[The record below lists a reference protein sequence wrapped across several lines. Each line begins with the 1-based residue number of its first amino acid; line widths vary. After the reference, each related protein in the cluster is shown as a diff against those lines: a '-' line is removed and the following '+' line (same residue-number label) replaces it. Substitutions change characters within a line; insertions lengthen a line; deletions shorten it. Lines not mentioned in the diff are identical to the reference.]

1 MAAETTEDRKETMED
16 RKDSVEAEIDQAAE
30 ILGSRLMDSLQEY
43 KQTHSLNNFD
53 PEIEFLD
60 NNLTKNVVFQKFH
73 LGNPSFDRLG
83 TEKLDTEMDAVL
95 NSYTIIHVYCTI

>member
-1 MAAETTEDRKETMED
+1 MEDRKETMENRKEAMED

-60 NNLTKNVVFQKFH
+60 NNLTKMLFFK
-73 LGNPSFDRLG
+73 
-83 TEKLDTEMDAVL
+83 
-95 NSYTIIHVYCTI
+95 NSVSEIQASSVSARRS

>member
-1 MAAETTEDRKETMED
+1 MAAETTEDRKETMEDRKETMED

-60 NNLTKNVVFQKFH
+60 NNLTKMFC
-73 LGNPSFDRLG
+73 LG
-83 TEKLDTEMDAVL
+83 TEKLDTEMEAVL
-95 NSYTIIHVYCTI
+95 NILNYIRHFSFF

>member
-43 KQTHSLNNFD
+43 KQTYNPNNSD

-60 NNLTKNVVFQKFH
+60 NSFYKNHVQEFL
-73 LGNPSFDRLG
+73 LGNILYY
-83 TEKLDTEMDAVL
+83 V
-95 NSYTIIHVYCTI
+95 